1 MEKDYAAAEQ
11 SLRASLAARQAQ
23 GASSMDDLRNEG
35 AISTW
40 LVMALAPQGKTAEAA
55 KLIAPLV
62 KYERGLAARNHGDV
76 WVPLELAGALYAQA
90 LTDRAQAPALLR
102 EAAALLDSLPANVRA
117 MRDTR
122 LLREYVAAERS
133 RIH

>member
-1 MEKDYAAAEQ
+1 VEKDYAAAEQ

-40 LVMALAPQGKTAEAA
+40 LAMALAPQGKNAEAA
-55 KLIAPLV
+55 KLLTEAKNPIAVAPTTLPAV
-62 KYERGLAARNHGDV
+62 LSDSKQSAFFRNNLSLA
-76 WVPLELAGALYAQA
+76 YAK
-90 LTDRAQAPALLR
+90 APALLQ
-102 EAAALLDSLPANVRA
+102 EAATLLDSLPANVVCIHA
-117 MRDTR
+117 CCASTSP
-122 LLREYVAAERS
+122 AGS